1 MTTFSERI
9 QDRKLLLEGG
19 FLAEDLIEEFST
31 GEQQPKPSNFTG
43 SSAQAKGPAVAPLP
57 DAENFE
63 DINELAEAIGTEK
76 PLVDEPVLESQ
87 PVGLIEPLNIAVTEE
102 FELDKE
108 NYSMMQFDTRQILKF
123 TRLSAKPA
131 LLNATG
137 RSYSRYAALR
147 KLRLKRKQLLHG
159 KGTFS
164 SVENQLETFL
174 AKSGPSTVPPS
185 AASSRLRLSLVNLSG
200 TTAAMAPIKTT
211 KKPWLQSAR
220 FHDLEKSLQRI
231 RSQAQ
236 TLAMP
241 AESANVKIPDNS
253 HFHPLAL
260 LEWEKEIIWDTE
272 NTESSSTASSKG
284 MFVSLNTQNQGPTST
299 VQPTVSSATPGS
311 SQSPS
316 LNTNAAASGVSLS
329 SILSSLS
336 LSNGAL
342 GDSASSSATAT
353 ALLALIRNQQMRSA
367 SLSTG
372 SVATSIATGRPQM
385 SRSASNANAATA
397 ATVKLKYPKAPAA
410 RVINKEFETGDW
422 TDSII
427 WEVNEE
433 TDPSKLKT
441 HLILPLDD
449 PELIFTPLPVENL
462 SKKLGR
468 AEKLIA
474 KRLKKLQTNSTAI
487 SNFSKPILDKFNLS
501 NDKYYEL
508 SGGNEADSNSTNS
521 SAQRAA
527 KVVQEQVSSKT
538 ISSRSSVSPTFLGLH
553 HSVPALQHSVPALK
567 LAPPAFQTCRTKREL
582 RLWHRP
588 RLPIPSGFTI
598 QSWLKVKSPSAVIKK
613 GANQTRV
620 SETSGSLTL
629 SITCNPSGGIIRSA
643 KKLTLKDSSRFV
655 LLEYFEEFPPLLMNP
670 GMGAYIVLYYRKR
683 SPQDTFI
690 PRSTF
695 ALVQVLDFTDP
706 SPFMMFGDVPAGCS
720 RYALCNGLFRAPL
733 FPHKAANSDFIVSRH
748 AHNNDDF
755 DTPGASTLAE
765 PHAEFYLRPLE
776 SAPVLLVGQEFPLV
790 EVPGPHSR
798 RHNLFCRQRLQ
809 VAAYRLFNKDLLL
822 PDSGHSRRRLKIGR
836 LLTAF
841 PQFSEG
847 SIRKWL
853 KDYAESTRAGKDSG
867 KTRIA
872 EDVLCDINVIY
883 LSFNLS
889 IFIYFALFLYLYI
902 PLQEFG
908 C

>member
-9 QDRKLLLEGG
+9 QDRKLLVEGG
-19 FLAEDLIEEFST
+19 YLGEDLIEEFS
-31 GEQQPKPSNFTG
+31 GEASKNKSGGG
-43 SSAQAKGPAVAPLP
+43 SKQLVAPLP
-57 DAENFE
+57 DAENYE
-63 DINELAEAIGTEK
+63 DINELAEATGIEK
-76 PLVDEPVLESQ
+76 SEETYSYEGMRSEI
-87 PVGLIEPLNIAVTEE
+87 GLIEPLNIIPLIVSSGEADSEKDIE
-102 FELDKE
+102 RF
-108 NYSMMQFDTRQILKF
+108 SFDTRQILKF
-123 TRLSAKPA
+123 TRLSARPS

-159 KGTFS
+159 KGS
-164 SVENQLETFL
+164 SAFVENQLEAFL
-174 AKSGPSTVPPS
+174 IRSGPSIVPPS

-200 TTAAMAPIKTT
+200 AGTMAPIKIT
-211 KKPWLQSAR
+211 KLPWLQSAR
-220 FHDLEKSLQRI
+220 YHDLEKSLQRTRI
-231 RSQAQ
+231 LQSRNYA
-236 TLAMP
+236 LP
-241 AESANVKIPDNS
+241 AESHYITNIRIPDNS

-260 LEWEKEIIWDTE
+260 LDWENDIIWDTE
-272 NTESSSTASSKG
+272 VHAVLPAAANKKG
-284 MFVSLNTQNQGPTST
+284 MFVSLTGQQASSLHAAST
-299 VQPTVSSATPGS
+299 ATGASSS

-316 LNTNAAASGVSLS
+316 LQPSNPAAGASLS

-336 LSNGAL
+336 LSSGAL
-342 GDSASSSATAT
+342 GGDSATSSATAT
-353 ALLALIRNQQMRSA
+353 ALLALIRNQQLRSA

-372 SVATSIATGRPQM
+372 SIASSTVSARPPSM
-385 SRSASNANAATA
+385 SRSIGSVAAASA
-397 ATVKLKYPKAPAA
+397 VKLKYPKAPAA
-410 RVINKEFETGDW
+410 RVINKEFEMGDW

-427 WEVNEE
+427 WEVNED

-449 PELIFTPLPVENL
+449 PELIFSPLSVENL

-474 KRLKKLQTNSTAI
+474 KRLKKFQTNSTAI
-487 SNFSKPILDKFNLS
+487 SNFSKPIMDKFNLS
-501 NDKYYEL
+501 NDKYYE
-508 SGGNEADSNSTNS
+508 SVNGNENDSSSTNTS
-521 SAQRAA
+521 SQRATKA
-527 KVVQEQVSSKT
+527 VQEQAASKT
-538 ISSRSSVSPTFLGLH
+538 ISSRSSVSASFLGLH

-567 LAPPAFQTCRTKREL
+567 LSPPAFQTCRTKREL

-588 RLPIPSGFTI
+588 RFSFPVGFSI
-598 QSWLKVKSPSAVIKK
+598 ASWLKVKSPAAIKK
-613 GANQTRV
+613 TSNPFKV
-620 SETSGSLTL
+620 DEPSGSLNL

-670 GMGAYIVLYYRKR
+670 GMGAYIVLYYRKK

-720 RYALCNGLFRAPL
+720 RFALCNGLFRAPL
-733 FPHKAANSDFIVSRH
+733 FPHKPASSDFIVCRH
-748 AHNNDDF
+748 G
-755 DTPGASTLAE
+755 DTPQNDELFTPDTA
-765 PHAEFYLRPLE
+765 PAEFYLRPLE

-809 VAAYRLFNKDLLL
+809 VAAYRLFNKDLVL
-822 PDSGHSRRRLKIGR
+822 PESSHSRRRLKIGR

-853 KDYAESTRAGKDSG
+853 KDYAESTRAGKDCG
-867 KTRIA
+867 KIGFW
-872 EDVLCDINVIY
+872 VSL
-883 LSFNLS
+883 
-889 IFIYFALFLYLYI
+889 LY
-902 PLQEFG
+902 
-908 C
+908 

>member
-19 FLAEDLIEEFST
+19 YLGEDLIEEFST
-31 GEQQPKPSNFTG
+31 ESKTQSTANNRTPSTLI
-43 SSAQAKGPAVAPLP
+43 VAPLP

-63 DINELAEAIGTEK
+63 DINELAEAIGNEK
-76 PLVDEPVLESQ
+76 GAEGELENAGNM
-87 PVGLIEPLNIAVTEE
+87 PEIGLIEPLNMVNNTRNEADEDTDTEQ
-102 FELDKE
+102 LT
-108 NYSMMQFDTRQILKF
+108 FDTRQILKF
-123 TRLSAKPA
+123 TRLSARPS

-159 KGTFS
+159 KGAAV
-164 SVENQLETFL
+164 SVENQIEAFL
-174 AKSGPSTVPPS
+174 GKSGPSSVTPS

-200 TTAAMAPIKTT
+200 SGATMAPIKTA
-211 KKPWLQSAR
+211 KRPWHQSAR
-220 FHDLEKSLQRI
+220 FHDLEKSLQRT
-231 RSQAQ
+231 RSLYISPSYA
-236 TLAMP
+236 LP
-241 AESANVKIPDNS
+241 AESQSYSIEIPDNS

-260 LEWEKEIIWDTE
+260 LEWENDIIWDSEAVSNMT
-272 NTESSSTASSKG
+272 TAVNASKG
-284 MFVSLNTQNQGPTST
+284 IYVSLTGP
-299 VQPTVSSATPGS
+299 QSATPPSQPPASHSAQSGS
-311 SQSPS
+311 SPALQSSNP
-316 LNTNAAASGVSLS
+316 LASASLS

-336 LSNGAL
+336 LSSGAL
-342 GDSASSSATAT
+342 GADSATSSATAT
-353 ALLALIRNQQMRSA
+353 ALLALIRNQQLRSA

-372 SVATSIATGRPQM
+372 SLTTSTTSIRPPALT
-385 SRSASNANAATA
+385 RSPSSAPAASPAI
-397 ATVKLKYPKAPAA
+397 KLKYPKAPAA

-422 TDSII
+422 ADSII
-427 WEVNEE
+427 WEVNDG
-433 TDPSKLKT
+433 TDPAKLKT

-487 SNFSKPILDKFNLS
+487 TNFSKPILDKFNLS
-501 NDKYYEL
+501 NDKYYE
-508 SGGNEADSNSTNS
+508 SAHGNENDSNASNSNSQRST
-521 SAQRAA
+521 
-527 KVVQEQVSSKT
+527 KVVQEQASSKT
-538 ISSRSSVSPTFLGLH
+538 ISSRSSVSATFLGLH

-567 LAPPAFQTCRTKREL
+567 LSPPSFQTCRTKREL

-588 RLPIPSGFTI
+588 RFSIPPGFSI
-598 QSWLKVKSPSAVIKK
+598 SSWLKVKSPAAIKK
-613 GANQTRV
+613 TSNPMRIT
-620 SETSGSLTL
+620 EPSGSLNL
-629 SITCNPSGGIIRSA
+629 SISCNPSGGVIRSA

-670 GMGAYIVLYYRKR
+670 GMGAYIVLYYRKK

-690 PRSTF
+690 PRNTF

-733 FPHKAANSDFIVSRH
+733 FPHKQGSSDFIVCRH
-748 AHNNDDF
+748 GDTLHADDI
-755 DTPGASTLAE
+755 LANPSATE
-765 PHAEFYLRPLE
+765 AEFYLRPLE

-809 VAAYRLFNKDLLL
+809 VAAYRLFNKDLVL
-822 PDSGHSRRRLKIGR
+822 PESSHSRRRLKIGR

-867 KTRIA
+867 KTIHSFSLLFSDLSCFRC
-872 EDVLCDINVIY
+872 LVIEGGRTP
-883 LSFNLS
+883 
-889 IFIYFALFLYLYI
+889 I
-902 PLQEFG
+902 G
-908 C
+908 